1 MIYLLLG
8 TDMGD
13 REANLSRARE
23 LLAEQ
28 LGKARLVEQ
37 KGERQAEQNRER
49 RGECGDGTVVLK
61 CSEAMETEAIGF
73 EGPAFLNQVVAFDGD
88 FEPYELLRR
97 CQAVEIAMGRPAH
110 RARYNADGRRIY
122 APRIID
128 IDILHLNGVLMD
140 EPELTIPHPQV
151 FSRLFVQTLM
161 QMVHKKTD

>member
-28 LGKARLVEQ
+28 LGKERLVE
-37 KGERQAEQNRER
+37 RW
-49 RGECGDGTVVLK
+49 GECGDETVALK
-61 CSEAMETEAIGF
+61 CSEVMETVAIGF

-88 FEPYELLRR
+88 FEPYKLLRC

-110 RARYNADGRRIY
+110 KARYDADGRRIY
-122 APRIID
+122 EPRIID
-128 IDILHLNGVLMD
+128 VDILHLNGVLMD

-151 FSRLFVQTLM
+151 FTRPFVKELLAM
-161 QMVHKKTD
+161 M